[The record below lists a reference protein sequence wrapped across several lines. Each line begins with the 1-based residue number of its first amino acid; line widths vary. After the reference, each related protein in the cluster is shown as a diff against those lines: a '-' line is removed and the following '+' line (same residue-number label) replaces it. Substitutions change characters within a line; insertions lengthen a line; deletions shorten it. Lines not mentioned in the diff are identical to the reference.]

1 MADWKAF
8 TPVPLPET
16 QRSWDSARRHSL
28 ELPYCT
34 ACRAFHYYPRAV
46 CPQCLSSDL
55 EWRPVSGRGRLHTF
69 SVIHRGPRDFPLG
82 TPYVLAIVEL
92 DEGPRLM
99 TNLVGVAADPA
110 AVHIGMPV
118 EVVFTDVND
127 AMALPH
133 FRPVEDAQ

>member
-8 TPVPLPET
+8 TPVALPET
-16 QRSWDSARRHSL
+16 QRYWDSARRHAL

-34 ACRAFHYYPRAV
+34 ACRAFHHYPRAV

-55 EWRPVSGRGRLHTF
+55 EWRAVSGRGRLHTF
-69 SVIHRGPRDFPLG
+69 TVVHRGPKEFPLG

-99 TNLVGVAADPA
+99 SNLIGVAADPG

-118 EVVFTDVND
+118 EVVFTDVSESV
-127 AMALPH
+127 ALPH
-133 FRPVEDAQ
+133 FRPVAETA

>member
-16 QRSWDSARRHSL
+16 QRYWDSARRHAL

-34 ACRAFHYYPRAV
+34 ACRAFHFYPRAI

-55 EWRPVSGRGRLHTF
+55 EWRPVSGRGRLVTF
-69 SVIHRGPRDFPLG
+69 TVVHRGPRDFPLG
-82 TPYVLAIVEL
+82 APYVLAIVEL

-99 TNLVGVAADPA
+99 TNLVGVAADPS

-118 EVVFTDVND
+118 EIVFADVND
-127 AMALPH
+127 SIALPH
-133 FRPVEDAQ
+133 FRPVEEAQ